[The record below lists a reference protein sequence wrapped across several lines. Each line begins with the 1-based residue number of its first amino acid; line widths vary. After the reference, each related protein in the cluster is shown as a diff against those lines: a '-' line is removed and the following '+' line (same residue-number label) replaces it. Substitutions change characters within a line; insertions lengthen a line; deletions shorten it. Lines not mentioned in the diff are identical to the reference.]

1 MLVRCKEP
9 FCFLSGFRASIG
21 LPSWSRRP
29 GQGIHSE
36 AKETPLSRARPHV
49 CADGKSSCEV
59 SSVMKVDV
67 LGPYSHPVV
76 KMPDILTEEE
86 DCKAHV
92 PSVLLSLTVP
102 LCLSLPPCFHV
113 HTHTHTHTHTRT
125 WACKNTLGRDIADDY
140 GDVGVPS
147 ASASCVQSFRS
158 HGSVGLD
165 MERSGESRCRDL
177 AAPAAD
183 EENTSAGGRPDL
195 ERLAT
200 VGMMVLACQRPCG
213 RSWRCPAL
221 NFDAGLT

>member
-1 MLVRCKEP
+1 MSCRLHLTLVLVRCKEP

-92 PSVLLSLTVP
+92 PSVPLSLTVP
-102 LCLSLPPCFHV
+102 LCLSLPPCFHL
-113 HTHTHTHTHTRT
+113 HTHTHTHARTRT
-125 WACKNTLGRDIADDY
+125 RTRTHAHGHARTLWAEILRTITGFWGFGPHPPLVLNR
-140 GDVGVPS
+140 
-147 ASASCVQSFRS
+147 F
-158 HGSVGLD
+158 GL
-165 MERSGESRCRDL
+165 
-177 AAPAAD
+177 
-183 EENTSAGGRPDL
+183 TV
-195 ERLAT
+195 RLAST
-200 VGMMVLACQRPCG
+200 WSAQESLVAETLQHLRRTKRTLQPVE
-213 RSWRCPAL
+213 
-221 NFDAGLT
+221 GLTWSGSQLSG